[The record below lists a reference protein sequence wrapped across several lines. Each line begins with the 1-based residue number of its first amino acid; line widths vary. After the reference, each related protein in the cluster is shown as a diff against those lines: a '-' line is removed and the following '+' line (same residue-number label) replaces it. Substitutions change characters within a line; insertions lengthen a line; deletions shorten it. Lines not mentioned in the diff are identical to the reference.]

1 MKVDIM
7 AKILIVDDQRSVR
20 EVLSEELV
28 SEGYRVATAG
38 DARSI
43 SERIG
48 FSQPDVVLLDL
59 YLDGIEG
66 FGVLHDIKAQD
77 PDLPVIIL
85 TAYDSYADDPR
96 LSQADGYVIKNID
109 LDELKG
115 KIADVLRGKA
125 SRQELDVETDLPQ
138 FSVAG
143 SP

>member
-66 FGVLHDIKAQD
+66 FGVLHDIKAQH

-125 SRQELDVETDLPQ
+125 SRQGLDVETDLPQ